1 MLIYLFSRAEDPQ
14 NWDCRV
20 GKSEMSEKK
29 PGQLEWHQVEEL
41 KMPLRE
47 GYLTELIISCSQTR
61 RLMEA
66 TS

>member
-14 NWDCRV
+14 NLDRGV

-29 PGQLEWHQVEEL
+29 PGQLEGHQVEL
-41 KMPLRE
+41 KLPLRE
-47 GYLTELIISCSQTR
+47 GDLTELIISCSQTR

-66 TS
+66 TG